1 MAINR
6 PPTVELRAAQEE
18 AEGQQLSV
26 GMQRHPPEG
35 QDVSLA
41 EARTAREAN
50 THEYFMVSERRE
62 ERSGEGREM
71 KDKGGEV
78 KVEVVGGSSV

>member
-26 GMQRHPPEG
+26 GMQRHSG

-62 ERSGEGREM
+62 ERSDEGREM
-71 KDKGGEV
+71 KDRGGEV